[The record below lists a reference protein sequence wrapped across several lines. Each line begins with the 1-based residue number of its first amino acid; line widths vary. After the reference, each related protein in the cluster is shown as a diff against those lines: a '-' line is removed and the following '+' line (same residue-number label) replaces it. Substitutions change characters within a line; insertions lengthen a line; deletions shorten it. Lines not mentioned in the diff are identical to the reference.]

1 MIPYRSKPVKP
12 AEPVHEYSSLQI
24 NLPPKIAAA
33 MQKIAA
39 GIDKKDLKPEEAKAH
54 SGPTADDGIEHE
66 SHVTARWGLHFM
78 TPSARLRNALRDFGP
93 ITLTLGK
100 TSLFTGG
107 DADVL
112 KIDVDSP
119 DLHRLYALVE
129 RLVPVHTTFPV
140 YRPHATIAYLR
151 KGMGKKHVGNA
162 SLAGTKLRFD
172 SVQFSGKRGHHE
184 ILPLGH
190 PTPAPYRVR

>member
-1 MIPYRSKPVKP
+1 MIPYRSKPSK
-12 AEPVHEYSSLQI
+12 EPEHEYSSLQI

-54 SGPTADDGIEHE
+54 QGPTADDGIEHE

-112 KIDVDSP
+112 KIDVDSL
-119 DLHRLYALVE
+119 DLHRLYALIE

-140 YRPHATIAYLR
+140 YRPHATLAYVV
-151 KGMGKKHVGNA
+151 KGRGKKYAGNA
-162 SLAGTKLRFD
+162 ELAGTRLKVNHVL
-172 SVQFSGKRGHHE
+172 FSGKRGHKE

-190 PTPAPYRVR
+190 PAPAPYRVR